1 MPTYTYKCSECEQTF
16 EVFHSMSEECNTC
29 EICKSQNCVSRVPT
43 MSIQARKTPYVK
55 KGKAGTVVRQ
65 YIEDVKKELRTEKET
80 LKKKE
85 HEP

>member
-1 MPTYTYKCSECEQTF
+1 
-16 EVFHSMSEECNTC
+16 
-29 EICKSQNCVSRVPT
+29 
-43 MSIQARKTPYVK
+43 MSIQARKTPYIK